1 MLQSTFISLVRC
13 VKEKLPKIQIQRL
26 SNSCDINYNSVKLR

>member
-1 MLQSTFISLVRC
+1 MLQSTFISWVRC

-26 SNSCDINYNSVKLR
+26 